1 MNRLILAFAAAYAAV
16 AMTAATLQA
25 GDYDPMQSD
34 LWADMQTEFLGEKPI
49 KYDYQVRL
57 LVPRTVEDAFSVP
70 VVVELSERV
79 QPVEEVVV
87 IAENNP
93 IQTAARIF
101 PRRTIR
107 SVGMNIRL
115 EQSTPV
121 RVAALDADGI
131 WHVASVRVE
140 VMNPGG
146 CTAAGGAG
154 NADNPLGTIAMKR
167 FRRPDSVTRLKVG
180 ITHPMDT
187 GLAPDTDGEI
197 IPAYYLDTVTV
208 ADETGPIAD
217 LVTSAALASDPNF
230 YFDLPDS
237 LQSVRISASDTKGL
251 LFDAIEAAPVST
263 KDGAI

>member
-1 MNRLILAFAAAYAAV
+1 MHRRGLAILTACTALLVATGAAH
-16 AMTAATLQA
+16 A
-25 GDYDPMQSD
+25 GDYDPMRSA
-34 LWADMQTEFLGEKPI
+34 LWADMHSEFLGDGPV

-57 LVPRTVEDAFSVP
+57 IIPRTVEDAFSVP

-79 QPVEEVVV
+79 QPVQEVVV

-93 IQTAARIF
+93 IQTAARMF
-101 PRRTIR
+101 PRRAIR

-121 RVAALDADGI
+121 RAAARDADGV

-154 NADNPLGTIAMKR
+154 SAENPLGTIAMKR
-167 FRRPDSVTRLKVG
+167 FRRPQSATRLKVR

-187 GLAPDTDGEI
+187 GLVTDADGAVV
-197 IPAYYLDTVTV
+197 PAYYVDTVTLSDT
-208 ADETGPIAD
+208 AGPIAD
-217 LVTSAALASDPNF
+217 LVTSAALATNPNF
-230 YFDLPDS
+230 YFDLPDR
-237 LQSVRISASDTKGL
+237 LQTVRVTASDSKGL
-251 LFDAIEAAPVST
+251 TFNLLEPVRR
-263 KDGAI
+263 DPGGQG